1 MTSEHF
7 SSPHRGDEN
16 FMSSGPIPAD
26 VPKGP
31 GPALDDEAY
40 AGLQKSA
47 REHLW
52 MHFTRHSSYDHGDVP
67 VIVKGEGAYIYDA
80 KGRRY
85 LDALAGLFVSQLG
98 HGRTELAEAAAK
110 QARELAFMPLWSYA
124 HPNAIELAERIANY
138 APGNLN
144 RVFFTSGG
152 GEAVETAWKLAKN
165 YFKLVGKPM
174 KHKVISRAIA
184 YHGTTQGALSITGLP
199 PLKQQFEPLVPSTF
213 RVPNTNFYRAPEQF
227 QGGRPGDLEAF
238 GTWAA
243 DQIAVAI
250 ENEGPDTVAAVF
262 LEPVQNA
269 GGCFPPP
276 PGYFQRV
283 REICDE
289 YDVLLVSDEVIC
301 AFGRLGHMF
310 AGERFG
316 YEPDM
321 ITCAKGITSGYA
333 PLGAMIASDRLMEP
347 FLHGTESFAHGYTF
361 GGHPVSTAV
370 AMANLD
376 IFEKEGINRHVLD
389 TQDAFRTTLEKLND
403 LPIVGDVRGEGFF
416 YGIELVKDKATK
428 TTFDDAE
435 SEKLLRG
442 FLSRALFE
450 SGLYCRADDRGDP
463 VIQLSPPLI
472 CGQEHFDEMEQKLR
486 FVLEEAWTKL

>member
-1 MTSEHF
+1 M
-7 SSPHRGDEN
+7 
-16 FMSSGPIPAD
+16 
-26 VPKGP
+26 
-31 GPALDDEAY
+31 DDAAY
-40 AGLQKSA
+40 AAMQKSA
-47 REHLW
+47 RDHLW
-52 MHFTRHSSYDHGDVP
+52 MHFTRMSTYDHADVP
-67 VIVKGEGAYIYDA
+67 VIVRGEGAYVWDA
-80 KGRRY
+80 KGNRY
-85 LDALAGLFVSQLG
+85 LDALGGLFVNQLG
-98 HGRTELAEAAAK
+98 HGRTDLAEVAMKQASELAY
-110 QARELAFMPLWSYA
+110 FPLWSYA
-124 HPNAIELAERIANY
+124 HPTAIELAEKVASL
-138 APGNLN
+138 APGDLN

-165 YFKLVGKPM
+165 YFKLTGKPL

-199 PLKQQFEPLVPSTF
+199 ALKSVFEPLVPSTF
-213 RVPNTNFYRAPEQF
+213 RVPNTNFYRAPQH
-227 QGGRPGDLEAF
+227 GDDLEAF
-238 GTWAA
+238 GRWAA

-250 ENEGPDTVAAVF
+250 EQEGPETVAAVF

-310 AGERFG
+310 GAER
-316 YEPDM
+316 YDYQPDM
-321 ITCAKGITSGYA
+321 ITVAKGLTSGYS

-347 FLHGTESFAHGYTF
+347 FLQGTNTFLHGYTF

-370 AMANLD
+370 ALKNLQ
-376 IFEKEGINRHVLD
+376 IFEDEQILENVRANEG
-389 TQDAFRTTLEKLND
+389 AFRATLEKLHD
-403 LPIVGDVRGEGFF
+403 LPIVGDVRGDGYF

-428 TTFDDAE
+428 ETFDDAE
-435 SEKLLRG
+435 AEKLLRG
-442 FLSRALFE
+442 FLSKALYDE
-450 SGLYCRADDRGDP
+450 GLYCRADDRGDP

-472 CGQEHFDEMEQKLR
+472 VGQEQFDEMEQKLR
-486 FVLEEAWTKL
+486 TVLEKAWTLL

>member
-1 MTSEHF
+1 MTSA
-7 SSPHRGDEN
+7 SDLPS
-16 FMSSGPIPAD
+16 
-26 VPKGP
+26 
-31 GPALDDEAY
+31 ALPYDDETY

-52 MHFTRHSSYDHGDVP
+52 MHFTRMSSYDSADVP
-67 VIVKGEGAYIYDA
+67 VIVRGEGAYVFDA

-85 LDALAGLFVSQLG
+85 LDALAGLFVSQVG
-98 HGRTELAEAAAK
+98 HGRTELAEAAAR
-110 QARELAFMPLWSYA
+110 QASELAYFPLWSYA
-124 HPNAIELAERIANY
+124 HPQAIRLAERVANY
-138 APGNLN
+138 APGDLN

-165 YFKLVGKPM
+165 YFKITGKPM

-199 PLKQQFEPLVPSTF
+199 GLKAVFEPLVPSTF
-213 RVPNTNFYRAPEQF
+213 RVPNTNFYRAPEPF
-227 QGGRPGDLEAF
+227 QSSDDLEAF
-238 GTWAA
+238 GRWAA

-283 REICDE
+283 REICDQ

-310 AGERFG
+310 GAERYG
-316 YEPDM
+316 YQPDM
-321 ITCAKGITSGYA
+321 ITCAKGLTSGYA

-347 FLHGTESFAHGYTF
+347 FLKGTETFAHGYTF
-361 GGHPVSTAV
+361 GGHPVATAV
-370 AMANLD
+370 ANANLD
-376 IFEKEGINRHVLD
+376 IFEREGLNRHVLE
-389 TQDAFRTTLEKLND
+389 TQDAFRATLERLTD
-403 LPIVGDVRGEGFF
+403 LPIVGDVRGDGFF
-416 YGIELVKDKATK
+416 YGIEMVKDKGTK
-428 TTFDDAE
+428 ETFDDAE
-435 SEKLLRG
+435 AEKLLRG
-442 FLSRALFE
+442 FLSKALYD

-472 CGQEHFDEMEQKLR
+472 CDQEHFDEIEQKLR
-486 FVLEEAWTKL
+486 AVLEEAWTKL

>member
-1 MTSEHF
+1 M
-7 SSPHRGDEN
+7 
-16 FMSSGPIPAD
+16 
-26 VPKGP
+26 
-31 GPALDDEAY
+31 ALDPAQ
-40 AGLQKSA
+40 LQQAAKD
-47 REHLW
+47 HLW
-52 MHFTRHSSYDHGDVP
+52 MHFTRHGSYKDNDVP
-67 VIVKGEGAYIYDA
+67 VIVRGEGAYIWDSNG
-80 KGRRY
+80 KKY

-98 HGRTELAEAAAK
+98 HGRADLAEAAAK
-110 QARELAFMPLWSYA
+110 QAEQLAFMPLWSYA
-124 HPNAIELAERIANY
+124 HPNAIELAARVADY
-138 APGNLN
+138 APGSLN

-165 YFKLVGKPM
+165 YFKLTGKPM
-174 KHKVISRAIA
+174 KHKVHLAHDRLPRHHPGRAVDHRAARAQAAVRAAGALDVPRARTPTSTARPSTSPTTSRA
-184 YHGTTQGALSITGLP
+184 
-199 PLKQQFEPLVPSTF
+199 F
-213 RVPNTNFYRAPEQF
+213 
-227 QGGRPGDLEAF
+227 GR
-238 GTWAA
+238 WAA
-243 DQIAVAI
+243 DQIAVQI

-310 AGERFG
+310 GSERYG

-347 FLHGTESFAHGYTF
+347 FQADGAMFAHGYTF

-370 AMANLD
+370 ALANLD
-376 IFEKEGINRHVLD
+376 AFENENILEGVRANEA
-389 TQDAFRTTLEKLND
+389 AFRSTLERLKD
-403 LPIVGDVRGEGFF
+403 LPIVGDVRGDGFF

-428 TTFDDAE
+428 ETFSDEECERLLYGFVSKQLYAE
-435 SEKLLRG
+435 
-442 FLSRALFE
+442 
-450 SGLYCRADDRGDP
+450 GLYCRADDRGDP
-463 VIQLSPPLI
+463 VVQLSPPLN
-472 CGQEHFDEMEQKLR
+472 CTQEHFDEMEQILR
-486 FVLEEAWTKL
+486 VVLDKAGSLIDDSPSSS